1 MSTANRSAVWVP
13 SQPRA
18 RALVVAGL
26 AACLAAAS
34 CVVQRSR
41 ATGMAT
47 LAEPIPSA
55 VPGTRGAGVIVVAS
69 ADGGRETNP
78 LSRSQVS
85 SDELKRALEMSLQH
99 AGYLAPDT
107 ARAGI
112 AMRATLVSLGEPK
125 GWLTFSVTSVVR
137 YHAVNIPTGATM
149 MDDTVVSI
157 GKASLSDA
165 FFGVTRVRLA
175 NEASIRGSLDT
186 LLKRLPAALARVTR

>member
-1 MSTANRSAVWVP
+1 MSTANRSAVSAP
-13 SQPRA
+13 SQPRV

-26 AACLAAAS
+26 AVCFAATS
-34 CVVQRSR
+34 CVVQGSR
-41 ATGMAT
+41 ASGMAT
-47 LAEPIPSA
+47 LAEP
-55 VPGTRGAGVIVVAS
+55 VPRAATRGAGAIVVAS

-78 LSRSQVS
+78 ISRSQVS
-85 SDELKRALEMSLQH
+85 SDELKRALEMSLQR
-99 AGYLAPDT
+99 AGYLAPDSS
-107 ARAGI
+107 RAGI

-149 MDDTVVSI
+149 MDDTVVSV

-165 FFGVTRVRLA
+165 FLGVTRVRLA

-186 LLKRLPAALARVTR
+186 LLKRLPAALARGSPED